1 MFLKRGPSVSLLN
14 KTARSGCAAYRS
26 CALGAL
32 LGSMKLCI
40 PLFWTTAI
48 IALGLGTSGCARK
61 KTGEG
66 SGGAGV
72 AAGAPAQRVQVV
84 EVAPVIRS
92 DLREAMSVVGSLEA
106 NESAQIRPEISGLVQ
121 GIYFEEGQPVTRGQL
136 LMKIDDSEL
145 RAQYAQVEARFDLA
159 TRNVER
165 SESLSESRTIPQ
177 SEYDRARSEFAAAR
191 AELEV
196 LKLRI
201 EKTSV
206 KAPFD
211 GVTGARL
218 ISPGDYVTSGSVLT
232 TLNDLSRLKMNFQVP
247 ERYLNKVRPGTE
259 FRINARSLDVGDAS
273 GAVVSGAAVSPGFPV
288 PLSLS
293 GEVYFVNP
301 IIDRGTRSSEIKGYL
316 HTPPPALKPG
326 MFANVDLTLEVRR
339 GVLTVPEGAI
349 LTVTS
354 GTQVIAVAENERG
367 EPVAEFV
374 PVRIGL
380 RAQGL
385 AEIEPIGPATLREGQ
400 SVVAAGVGAL
410 VLYPGIRLDPRPLR
424 VEFAR
429 ASASMQTAGQ

>member
-1 MFLKRGPSVSLLN
+1 MKRFFFFPIFLVTVVAVNLN
-14 KTARSGCAAYRS
+14 
-26 CALGAL
+26 L
-32 LGSMKLCI
+32 
-40 PLFWTTAI
+40 
-48 IALGLGTSGCARK
+48 GCARK
-61 KTGEG
+61 KSGEG
-66 SGGAGV
+66 GGGGSVSG
-72 AAGAPAQRVQVV
+72 AAASPAQRVQVV
-84 EVAPVIRS
+84 EVAPVVRS

-106 NESAQIRPEISGLVQ
+106 NESAQIRPEVSGLVQ
-121 GIYFEEGQPVTRGQL
+121 GIYFEEGQAVTRGQL

-165 SESLSESRTIPQ
+165 SENLSESRTIPQ

-232 TLNDLSRLKMNFQVP
+232 TINDLSRLKMNFQVP
-247 ERYLNKVRPGTE
+247 ERYLSKVRPGTE
-259 FRINARSLDVGDAS
+259 FRINARSLESSSEGS
-273 GAVVSGAAVSPGFPV
+273 TAVVAADSA
-288 PLSLS
+288 LS

-316 HTPPPALKPG
+316 HAPPPTLKPG

-354 GTQVIAVAENERG
+354 GTQIIAVAENEHG
-367 EPVAEFV
+367 DPIAEFI

-385 AEIEPIGPATLREGQ
+385 AEIEPLGPATLREGQ

-410 VLYPGIRLDPRPLR
+410 VLYPGIRLAPRPLR
-424 VEFAR
+424 AEFAPSSS
-429 ASASMQTAGQ
+429 SAQIATP

>member
-1 MFLKRGPSVSLLN
+1 MKLYIPLLLV
-14 KTARSGCAAYRS
+14 TVLL
-26 CALGAL
+26 ALG
-32 LGSMKLCI
+32 I
-40 PLFWTTAI
+40 
-48 IALGLGTSGCARK
+48 GTSGCAREK
-61 KTGEG
+61 SGAG
-66 SGGAGV
+66 SGGGS
-72 AAGAPAQRVQVV
+72 AGAAASPAQHVQVV
-84 EVAPVIRS
+84 EVAPVVRS

-121 GIYFEEGQPVTRGQL
+121 GIYFEEGQAVTRGQL

-165 SESLSESRTIPQ
+165 SENLSESRTIPQ

-232 TLNDLSRLKMNFQVP
+232 TINDLSRLKMNFQVP

-259 FRINARSLDVGDAS
+259 FRINARSLDVGEES
-273 GAVVSGAAVSPGFPV
+273 SAVVSADSG
-288 PLSLS
+288 LS

-316 HTPPPALKPG
+316 HAPPPTLKPG
-326 MFANVDLTLEVRR
+326 MFANVDLTLEMRR

-354 GTQVIAVAENERG
+354 GTQVIAVTENEQG
-367 EPVAEFV
+367 DPVAEFI

-385 AEIEPIGPATLREGQ
+385 AEIEPLGPVTLREGQ

-410 VLYPGIRLDPRPLR
+410 VLYPGIRLAPRPLR
-424 VEFAR
+424 AEFVSSSSPAQI
-429 ASASMQTAGQ
+429 AAQ

>member
-1 MFLKRGPSVSLLN
+1 MSFWILVIGPN
-14 KTARSGCAAYRS
+14 KTDRSGCAVRAS
-26 CALGAL
+26 CAVGAL
-32 LGSMKLCI
+32 LGSMKQVI
-40 PLFWTTAI
+40 PLLLVTAI
-48 IALGLGTSGCARK
+48 LALGLGTSGCARK
-61 KTGEG
+61 TNSEGGG
-66 SGGAGV
+66 SG
-72 AAGAPAQRVQVV
+72 AGAADSAAQRGQAV
-84 EVAPVIRS
+84 EVAPVVRS

-121 GIYFEEGQPVTRGQL
+121 GIYFEEGQAVTRGQL

-165 SESLSESRTIPQ
+165 SENLSESRTIPQ

-232 TLNDLSRLKMNFQVP
+232 TINDLSRLKMNFQVP
-247 ERYLNKVRPGTE
+247 ERYLNKVRPGTQ
-259 FRINARSLDVGDAS
+259 FRISARSLNVGEES
-273 GAVVSGAAVSPGFPV
+273 GAGVAADAGGEPQA
-288 PLSLS
+288 LS

-301 IIDRGTRSSEIKGYL
+301 IIDRSTRSSEIKGYL
-316 HTPPPALKPG
+316 HAPPPTLKPG

-354 GTQVIAVAENERG
+354 GTQVIAVAEDERG
-367 EPVAEFV
+367 NPVAEFI

-385 AEIEPIGPATLREGQ
+385 AEIEPIGTATLREGQ
-400 SVVAAGVGAL
+400 AVVAAGVGAL

-424 VEFAR
+424 AEFA
-429 ASASMQTAGQ
+429 ATSAAQLAAP

>member
-1 MFLKRGPSVSLLN
+1 MKRFPH
-14 KTARSGCAAYRS
+14 
-26 CALGAL
+26 
-32 LGSMKLCI
+32 I
-40 PLFWTTAI
+40 PLLLAATIFLA
-48 IALGLGTSGCARK
+48 GLGTSGCDRK
-61 KTGEG
+61 NDAE
-66 SGGAGV
+66 SGAGV
-72 AAGAPAQRVQVV
+72 AASPAQRVQVV
-84 EVAPVIRS
+84 EVAPVVRS

-121 GIYFEEGQPVTRGQL
+121 GIYFDEGQAVTRGQL

-165 SESLSESRTIPQ
+165 SENLSESRTIPQ

-201 EKTSV
+201 EKTAV

-247 ERYLNKVRPGTE
+247 ERYLSKVRPGTK
-259 FRINARSLDVGDAS
+259 FRINARDLNVGNES
-273 GAVVSGAAVSPGFPV
+273 GAVVAADSGPPA
-288 PLSLS
+288 LS

-316 HTPPPALKPG
+316 HAPPPTLKPG

-354 GTQVIAVAENERG
+354 GTQIIAVAENEHG
-367 EPVAEFV
+367 EPVAEFI

-385 AEIEPIGPATLREGQ
+385 AEIEPLGPATLREGQ

-410 VLYPGIRLDPRPLR
+410 VLYPGIRLAPRPLR
-424 VEFAR
+424 AEFTPPA
-429 ASASMQTAGQ
+429 AQIAAQ

>member
-1 MFLKRGPSVSLLN
+1 MKRFF
-14 KTARSGCAAYRS
+14 
-26 CALGAL
+26 
-32 LGSMKLCI
+32 CI
-40 PLFWTTAI
+40 PLFLIGVITVSLST
-48 IALGLGTSGCARK
+48 GCARK
-61 KTGEG
+61 KGGED
-66 SGGAGV
+66 GGAT
-72 AAGAPAQRVQVV
+72 ASPAQRVQVV
-84 EVAPVIRS
+84 EVAPVICS

-259 FRINARSLDVGDAS
+259 FRINARSLDVGEES
-273 GAVVSGAAVSPGFPV
+273 GAVVSTDAVSSGPPGS
-288 PLSLS
+288 LSLS

-301 IIDRGTRSSEIKGYL
+301 IIDRSTRSSEIKGYL
-316 HTPPPALKPG
+316 HTPPTTLAHQSSPALKPG

-354 GTQVIAVAENERG
+354 GTQVIAVAENEQG
-367 EPVAEFV
+367 EPVAEFI

-385 AEIEPIGPATLREGQ
+385 AEIEPLGPVTLREGQ

-424 VEFAR
+424 AEFAP
-429 ASASMQTAGQ
+429 ASASMQTAAQ

>member
-1 MFLKRGPSVSLLN
+1 MFLKRGPRVSLPN

-32 LGSMKLCI
+32 LGSMKRFPCI
-40 PLFWTTAI
+40 PLFLATVI
-48 IALGLGTSGCARK
+48 FIGLGTSGCARK
-61 KTGEG
+61 KAGEG
-66 SGGAGV
+66 SGGAS
-72 AAGAPAQRVQVV
+72 AASPAQRAQVV

-121 GIYFEEGQPVTRGQL
+121 GIYFEEGQAVTRGQL
-136 LMKIDDSEL
+136 LMKIDDAEL

-159 TRNVER
+159 ARNVER

-177 SEYDRARSEFAAAR
+177 SEYDRARSEFAVAR

-201 EKTSV
+201 EKTAV

-247 ERYLNKVRPGTE
+247 ERYLSKVRPGTE
-259 FRINARSLDVGDAS
+259 FRINARSLAQVDAQS
-273 GAVVSGAAVSPGFPV
+273 GVVAADAG
-288 PLSLS
+288 LS

-316 HTPPPALKPG
+316 HAPPPALKPG

-354 GTQVIAVAENERG
+354 GTQVIAVVENERG
-367 EPVAEFV
+367 EPVAEFI

-385 AEIEPIGPATLREGQ
+385 AEIEPLGGATLREGQ

-410 VLYPGIRLDPRPLR
+410 VLYPRIRLDPRPLR
-424 VEFAR
+424 AEFAP
-429 ASASMQTAGQ
+429 ASAQIAGQ

>member
-1 MFLKRGPSVSLLN
+1 
-14 KTARSGCAAYRS
+14 
-26 CALGAL
+26 
-32 LGSMKLCI
+32 MKQHFI
-40 PLFWTTAI
+40 PLFLVTVVAVSLS
-48 IALGLGTSGCARK
+48 AGCARK
-61 KTGEG
+61 KADEG
-66 SGGAGV
+66 SS
-72 AAGAPAQRVQVV
+72 AGAASAAVPVQVV
-84 EVAPVIRS
+84 EVAPVMRS

-106 NESAQIRPEISGLVQ
+106 NESAQIRPEVSGLVQ
-121 GIYFEEGQPVTRGQL
+121 GIYFEEGQAVTRGQL

-165 SESLSESRTIPQ
+165 SENLSESRTIPQ
-177 SEYDRARSEFAAAR
+177 SEYDRARSEFAVAR

-247 ERYLNKVRPGTE
+247 ERYLSKVRPGTA
-259 FRINARSLDVGDAS
+259 FSINARNLFDTVEG
-273 GAVVSGAAVSPGFPV
+273 GAVVSADAG
-288 PLSLS
+288 LS

-316 HTPPPALKPG
+316 HAPPPALKPG

-354 GTQVIAVAENERG
+354 GTQVIAVAKNEHG
-367 EPVAEFV
+367 EPVAEFI

-385 AEIEPIGPATLREGQ
+385 AEIEPLGPATLREGQ

-424 VEFAR
+424 AEFAP
-429 ASASMQTAGQ
+429 AAAAAQIAAP

>member
-1 MFLKRGPSVSLLN
+1 MKRFFCTPLLLVTVFSLSFH
-14 KTARSGCAAYRS
+14 A
-26 CALGAL
+26 
-32 LGSMKLCI
+32 
-40 PLFWTTAI
+40 
-48 IALGLGTSGCARK
+48 GCARK
-61 KTGEG
+61 KSAEG
-66 SGGAGV
+66 GGAG
-72 AAGAPAQRVQVV
+72 AAARQSQRVQVV
-84 EVAPVIRS
+84 EVAPVMRS
-92 DLREAMSVVGSLEA
+92 DLREAMSVVGSVEA

-121 GIYFEEGQPVTRGQL
+121 GIYFEEGQAVTRGQL
-136 LMKIDDSEL
+136 LMKIDDAEL

-165 SESLSESRTIPQ
+165 SENLSESRTIPQ

-232 TLNDLSRLKMNFQVP
+232 TINDLSRLKMNFQVP
-247 ERYLNKVRPGTE
+247 ERYLSKVRPGTE
-259 FRINARSLDVGDAS
+259 FRINARSLNVGDES
-273 GAVVSGAAVSPGFPV
+273 GAVVSADGGSPA
-288 PLSLS
+288 LS

-316 HTPPPALKPG
+316 HAPAPALPHQSPTALEHWSLPALKPG

-367 EPVAEFV
+367 DPVAEFI

-385 AEIEPIGPATLREGQ
+385 AEIEPLGPATLREGQ

-410 VLYPGIRLDPRPLR
+410 VLYPGIQLAPRPLR
-424 VEFAR
+424 AEFAPP
-429 ASASMQTAGQ
+429 AAQIAAQ

>member
-1 MFLKRGPSVSLLN
+1 MKRFFCPPLL
-14 KTARSGCAAYRS
+14 
-26 CALGAL
+26 L
-32 LGSMKLCI
+32 LTVLTLS
-40 PLFWTTAI
+40 FHA
-48 IALGLGTSGCARK
+48 GCARNK
-61 KTGEG
+61 SVEG
-66 SGGAGV
+66 GGA
-72 AAGAPAQRVQVV
+72 AGSPSQRVQVV
-84 EVAPVIRS
+84 EVAPVVRS
-92 DLREAMSVVGSLEA
+92 DLREAMSVVGSVEA

-121 GIYFEEGQPVTRGQL
+121 GIYFEEGQAVTRGQL
-136 LMKIDDSEL
+136 LMKIDDAEL

-165 SESLSESRTIPQ
+165 SENLSESRTIPQ

-232 TLNDLSRLKMNFQVP
+232 TINDLSRLKMSFQVP
-247 ERYLNKVRPGTE
+247 ERYLSKVRPGTE
-259 FRINARSLDVGDAS
+259 FRINARSLNVGDES
-273 GAVVSGAAVSPGFPV
+273 GAVGSADTGSPALG
-288 PLSLS
+288 

-316 HTPPPALKPG
+316 HVPASVLPHRSLPALKPG

-367 EPVAEFV
+367 EPIAEFI

-385 AEIEPIGPATLREGQ
+385 AEVEPLGPATLREGQ

-410 VLYPGIRLDPRPLR
+410 VLYPGIRLAPRPLR
-424 VEFAR
+424 AEFAPP
-429 ASASMQTAGQ
+429 AAQIVAQ

>member
-1 MFLKRGPSVSLLN
+1 MKQFFFIPIFLVTVVAVGLSV
-14 KTARSGCAAYRS
+14 
-26 CALGAL
+26 
-32 LGSMKLCI
+32 
-40 PLFWTTAI
+40 
-48 IALGLGTSGCARK
+48 GCARK
-61 KTGEG
+61 QAGGGEG
-66 SGGAGV
+66 SAGV
-72 AAGAPAQRVQVV
+72 SPTSPAQRVQVV
-84 EVAPVIRS
+84 EVAPVVRS

-106 NESAQIRPEISGLVQ
+106 NESAQIRPEVSGLVQ
-121 GIYFEEGQPVTRGQL
+121 GIYFEEGQAVTRGQL

-165 SESLSESRTIPQ
+165 SENLSESRTIPQ

-232 TLNDLSRLKMNFQVP
+232 TINDLSRLKMNFQVP
-247 ERYLNKVRPGTE
+247 ERYLSKVRPGTE
-259 FRINARSLDVGDAS
+259 FRINARSLDVGDEP
-273 GAVVSGAAVSPGFPV
+273 GAVFSADAG
-288 PLSLS
+288 LS

-301 IIDRGTRSSEIKGYL
+301 IIDRSTRSSEIKGYL
-316 HTPPPALKPG
+316 HAPPPALKPG

-354 GTQVIAVAENERG
+354 GTQIIAVAENERG
-367 EPVAEFV
+367 EPIAEFI

-385 AEIEPIGPATLREGQ
+385 AEIEPLGPVTLREGQ

-410 VLYPGIRLDPRPLR
+410 VLYPGIRLAPRPLR
-424 VEFAR
+424 AEFAPSSP
-429 ASASMQTAGQ
+429 AAQTATP